1 MIDYFFATHLGL
13 DFGDMAEGSRICH
26 QNEKFGNDEPSMM
39 LRDLDG
45 TLTGTPGKSVT
56 ADVPYYHDGM
66 NCETNSDWNM
76 AVCDGKFARV

>member
-1 MIDYFFATHLGL
+1 
-13 DFGDMAEGSRICH
+13 MAEGSRVCH

-56 ADVPYYHDGM
+56 ADAPYYHDGM
-66 NCETNSDWNM
+66 DCEINSEWNM
-76 AVCDGKFARV
+76 AVCNGNFARVRYTNL

>member
-66 NCETNSDWNM
+66 DCEINSEWNM